1 MFFNCGGCM
10 NVIIDLLE
18 LKRVVDIMVE
28 NHKSGYNSMSS
39 RATLVS
45 DSDTLYIRQYCEYAE
60 CYPDVQSI
68 RQIQ

>member
-1 MFFNCGGCM
+1 M
-10 NVIIDLLE
+10 NIKVDLLE

-28 NHKSGYNSMSS
+28 HHKSGYNSMSS

-45 DSDTLYIRQYCEYAE
+45 DNDTLYIRQHCEYAE

-68 RQIQ
+68 KQIQ